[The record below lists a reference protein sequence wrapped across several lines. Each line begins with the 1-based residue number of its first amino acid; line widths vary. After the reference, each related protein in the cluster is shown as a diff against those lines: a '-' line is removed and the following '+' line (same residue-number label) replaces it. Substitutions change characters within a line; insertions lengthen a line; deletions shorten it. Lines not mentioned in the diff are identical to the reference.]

1 MEIKWVHFI
10 ISERRIENGRFT
22 GVFSFI
28 KSIFQ
33 MKSVAA
39 KSYQKQFILLSMKS
53 EKYTAPISV
62 NSNRITSFSKKSMSY
77 EMPYRAWLAFEP

>member
-53 EKYTAPISV
+53 EKYTAPINV
-62 NSNRITSFSKKSMSY
+62 NSTTIFQSQK
-77 EMPYRAWLAFEP
+77 L